1 MRGAALPSAPLPRL
15 GSPAFQPSTHQT
27 VCPACS
33 PGRSRRSR
41 WVMPVHGARQPGNRQ
56 QRARQVAGHCE
67 SLPETAG
74 SRRRALPR
82 REDEIQTLKQPNP
95 CCRWHWTM
103 GTALPT
109 CFTMR
114 LEPSWETQRENAA
127 FTETI
132 IARQTHLL
140 GRFTVAVAWSPS
152 MWEPNP
158 PARTL
163 GGWPGGFPP
172 VVHPLAKLAHKLVD
186 QQPRHSHD
194 DRCRHPLTESRGRAG
209 IGLGASRLSRTL
221 APRRGGC

>member
-1 MRGAALPSAPLPRL
+1 MGPGAN
-15 GSPAFQPSTHQT
+15 H
-27 VCPACS
+27 
-33 PGRSRRSR
+33 GR
-41 WVMPVHGARQPGNRQ
+41 HGAKQPGNRQ
-56 QRARQVAGHCE
+56 QRARQGAGHCG

-82 REDEIQTLKQPNP
+82 REDEIRTLEQTQPV
-95 CCRWHWTM
+95 
-103 GTALPT
+103 LPLGLDYGDCT
-109 CFTMR
+109 SGLLHNEAGASLGNTTR
-114 LEPSWETQRENAA
+114 KRSVHRGDARATPPEAS
-127 FTETI
+127 

-158 PARTL
+158 PARIL

-172 VVHPLAKLAHKLVD
+172 VVNPLAKLAHKLVD

-194 DRCRHPLTESRGRAG
+194 DRCRHPLTESRGKGRHRAG
-209 IGLGASRLSRTL
+209 HVPGTSRLSRTL